1 MEQLTELERRAVLA
15 RLIDQT
21 AKSVSWNGEP
31 HIQESVYF
39 LETAT
44 GVPTNLG
51 FVLYKHGPYSFD
63 LHDEL
68 VWMRANQF
76 IDMEPKY
83 PYGPSFYLA
92 ELGSVMLRRFPNMA
106 SRFTAQIEFVAN
118 EFREMQVDELKR
130 LATAWFVTVKHPA
143 GPEERARTVNKL
155 KPHITPAEAWSAIQR
170 VDDIAERA
178 KQFKHE

>member
-21 AKSVSWNGEP
+21 AKSGSWNGEP

-76 IDMEPKY
+76 IDIKPIY
-83 PYGPSFYLA
+83 PYGPSFHLA
-92 ELGSVMLRRFPNMA
+92 ELGSVLLSHFPKTV
-106 SRFTAQIEFVAN
+106 SRFTGQIEFVAN
-118 EFREMQVDELKR
+118 EFREMQVVELKR
-130 LATAWFVTVKHPA
+130 LATAWFVTVNHPA
-143 GPEERARTVNKL
+143 DPEKRASTVSTL
-155 KPHITPAEAWSAIQR
+155 KPHITLEEARSAIQR

-178 KQFKHE
+178 KEFKHG

>member
-1 MEQLTELERRAVLA
+1 MKSLTKPMLRAVLA
-15 RLIDQT
+15 RLIDQM
-21 AKSVSWNGEP
+21 ANSGSWNGET
-31 HIQESVYF
+31 HIQKAVYF

-76 IDMEPKY
+76 INIEPKY
-83 PYGPSFYLA
+83 PYGPSFYLSDLGNTMLSRFPKTVECFTDQIKFVA
-92 ELGSVMLRRFPNMA
+92 DELGEEPV
-106 SRFTAQIEFVAN
+106 V
-118 EFREMQVDELKR
+118 ELER

-143 GPEERARTVNKL
+143 DPEERARTVNTL
-155 KPHITPAEAWSAIQR
+155 KPHITLEEARSAIQR

-178 KQFKHE
+178 KKFKDE

>member
-1 MEQLTELERRAVLA
+1 MKPLTKPMLRAVLA
-15 RLIDQT
+15 RLIDQM
-21 AKSVSWNGEP
+21 ANSGSWNGET
-31 HIQESVYF
+31 HIQKAVYF

-68 VWMRANQF
+68 VWMKADQF
-76 IDMEPKY
+76 IGIKPKY
-83 PYGPSFYLA
+83 PYGPSFHLT
-92 ELGSVMLRRFPNMA
+92 ELGSVLLSHFPKTV
-106 SRFTAQIEFVAN
+106 SRFTDQIKFVA
-118 EFREMQVDELKR
+118 DELGEEPVVELER

-143 GPEERARTVNKL
+143 DPEERARTVNTL
-155 KPHITPAEAWSAIQR
+155 KPHITLEEARSAIQR

-178 KQFKHE
+178 KKFKDE

>member
-15 RLIDQT
+15 RLIDQMD
-21 AKSVSWNGEP
+21 KSGSWNGET
-31 HIQESVYF
+31 HIQKAVYF
-39 LETAT
+39 LQTAT

-68 VWMRANQF
+68 VWMKADQF
-76 IDMEPKY
+76 IGIRPKY
-83 PYGPSFYLA
+83 PYGPSFHLA
-92 ELGSVMLRRFPNMA
+92 ELGSVMLSRFPKMA
-106 SRFTAQIEFVAN
+106 SRFTGQIKFVAN
-118 EFREMQVDELKR
+118 EFCEMQVVELER
-130 LATAWFVTVKHPA
+130 LATAWFVTVNHPA
-143 GPEERARTVNKL
+143 DPEKRASTVNSL
-155 KPHITPAEAWSAIQR
+155 KPHITLEEARSAIQR